1 MFAPAGASGV
11 VGGGG
16 FRLVG
21 FGVVRGWVD
30 VVAATFDVIGDHDRF
45 AILVGERLA
54 SFHAIRSRSFRFLSF
69 PFVSFDIL
77 LMGFVCLLA
86 C

>member
-1 MFAPAGASGV
+1 

-54 SFHAIRSRSFRFLSF
+54 SFHVIHSRSFPFL
-69 PFVSFDIL
+69 SFDIL
-77 LMGFVCLLA
+77 LMGFVCCLA
-86 C
+86 CWL